1 MPRQVSLYVVL
12 GPFLIFE
19 QLIIIL
25 YLLLAW
31 GPVLPLPV
39 GAKSF
44 VRVSHQANVVFTLEV
59 HETSRRGGVQ
69 LEEARYRLV
78 Q

>member
-1 MPRQVSLYVVL
+1 MLHQGSLYVVL
-12 GPFLIFE
+12 GSFLFFE
-19 QLIIIL
+19 QPIIII
-25 YLLLAW
+25 YLLLSW
-31 GPVLPLPV
+31 GPVSPLPV

-44 VRVSHQANVVFTLEV
+44 VRVSRQANVVFTLEV